1 MFKSKKKLTGLVLLL
16 AGVVLFI
23 FAKYEINRV
32 GNAKEM
38 VSRGTSMF
46 SGNAAGSAVD
56 SYAQGKL
63 SAYDAPLMLC
73 EIGGIVLIVLGAG
86 MIYFGRKKS

>member
-32 GNAKEM
+32 GNAKAM
-38 VSRGTSMF
+38 VSRGTGMF
-46 SGNAAGSAVD
+46 SGNAAGAVGN
-56 SYAQGKL
+56 YAEGKL

-73 EIGGIVLIVLGAG
+73 EIGGIVLVVLGAG
-86 MIYFGRKKS
+86 MLYFGRKKK